1 MVEFAEKN
9 MITTTFYFPAEEKSV
24 CIRKT
29 WVSVNSTGQNLDGSF
44 FNTCRDFYKGKT
56 GH

>member
-44 FNTCRDFYKGKT
+44 FNTCRNFYKGKT